1 MRARFVVIAAA
12 CLFGWI
18 RPSPAET
25 LYNFEFAGWTGSAF
39 SEPDGRTL
47 SHCAA
52 FANYQNGVSL
62 AFLLWRDR
70 RWGMS
75 FANHSWSLTKG
86 QTYDIKLALDADPPS
101 AAQAVA
107 VSTEAVVV
115 TLGVNARDRFIK
127 ARELRMK
134 TAGQEFSFTLAG
146 TAQLMPA
153 LQRCMETN
161 RSPQPAMAQSNPF
174 VAPAEKGVPPSQ
186 IIQSHRAEATALL
199 TKILSGAGIAG
210 FRIAE
215 IDKSYKHDVYWIAGK
230 LFGGIDVIVDKT
242 PELISA
248 TTIGD
253 DATICKGKFASGSTP
268 ASETGWFRGFTKCD
282 LGDRSATGFFV
293 IVPRNAGGYYMIF
306 TGSFESEEPARQR
319 DADIRQAAF
328 VILGK

>member
-1 MRARFVVIAAA
+1 MRVRLFVFAVA
-12 CLFGWI
+12 CLFAGLK
-18 RPSPAET
+18 PSAAET
-25 LYNFEFAGWTGSAF
+25 LYNFEVAGWTGSAF
-39 SEPDGRTL
+39 SDPDSRKL

-70 RWGMS
+70 HWGMS
-75 FANHSWSLTKG
+75 VANHSWSLTKG
-86 QTYDIKLALDADPPS
+86 QTYDVMLNLDSDPPS

-115 TLGVNARDRFIK
+115 TLGSNAKDRFMK
-127 ARELRMK
+127 ARQLRMK

-161 RSPQPAMAQSNPF
+161 PNTPPAVAQSNPF
-174 VAPAEKGVPPSQ
+174 VATAERGIPSTQ
-186 IIQSHRAEATALL
+186 MVQSHRAEATALV
-199 TKILSGAGIAG
+199 TKILGNAGITG
-210 FRIAE
+210 FRIVE
-215 IDKSYKHDVYWIAGK
+215 IDKSYKHDVYWTAGK

-248 TTIGD
+248 TTIGE
-253 DATICKGKFASGSTP
+253 DATVCKGKFASGSMP
-268 ASETGWFRGFTKCD
+268 ASEAGWFRGFTKCD
-282 LGDRSATGFFV
+282 LGDRAATAFFV
-293 IVPRNAGGYYMIF
+293 IAPRPAGGYYMIA
-306 TGSFESEEPARQR
+306 TGSFESEEPARQK

-328 VILGK
+328 VILSK